1 LKNLISDT
9 LAEALNNQIA
19 HERYNATIY
28 LYIAGYLKN
37 KGFEKLASIFEGQ
50 HDEEMGH
57 SKIIFDLLTDMNTSV
72 IMREIDE
79 VSIDFS
85 NIIDV
90 ANAYLGR
97 EIITTQSLDDIKNLA
112 IEEKNPVVEERIREM
127 IKLQQNEYAEATDFM
142 DKAEITGGD
151 WKFVLMWDLGL
162 S

>member
-1 LKNLISDT
+1 
-9 LAEALNNQIA
+9 
-19 HERYNATIY
+19 
-28 LYIAGYLKN
+28 
-37 KGFEKLASIFEGQ
+37 
-50 HDEEMGH
+50 
-57 SKIIFDLLTDMNTSV
+57 
-72 IMREIDE
+72 MREIDE

-112 IEEKNPVVEERIREM
+112 IEEKNPVVEERMREM